1 MSKLKKLA
9 NEWLRGFSM
18 LCQFKKE
25 RSDQFKHICVL
36 VGLSQT
42 FIVIFCTVA
51 SALFTKA
58 EDFLTQIQMGHIW
71 NSEALL

>member
-58 EDFLTQIQMGHIW
+58 EDFLTQIQMGHI
-71 NSEALL
+71 